1 MKIETKELVSALNFM
16 AEIVPQNKLK
26 PITEIVQISLSD
38 NSVEFRMSN
47 HINAVSV
54 RLDCENDIN
63 DVICINF
70 VNFHKLVKLFTKET
84 TTIKVNS
91 DNIEVKCNGKY
102 KLPIE
107 LDELGEKL
115 TLGIDICPSGEPVS
129 VNLDGYAVYYKK
141 LAVGLPNESV
151 LPLYRVY
158 TEGEVCVSTD
168 TKVMVVLKEPLFDTE
183 INPSTLRVMSLLR
196 GDVSLYKTDKQY
208 IIDADNI
215 LVSVPKVEEECFP
228 AKVAMPL
235 VKMINSD
242 KSVSVSKAEI
252 KAMLKR
258 FDTVSSTTF
267 DVKPIYLFADNGNL
281 VIKDALDNIE
291 EVICETD
298 ITNYRIKLPVDKFL
312 KLINCLEEE
321 MSLLLCSNDFLVLS
335 DKYAYF
341 ILGKVS

>member
-26 PITEIVQISLSD
+26 PITEMVQISLSN

-47 HINAVSV
+47 HINAVSIQ
-54 RLDCENDIN
+54 LDCENDID

-107 LDELGEKL
+107 LDELGNKL
-115 TLGIDICPSGEPVS
+115 TLGIDICPSGEAET
-129 VNLDGYAVYYKK
+129 VNFDDYDTYYKK
-141 LAVGLPNESV
+141 LVVGLSNEDV
-151 LPLYRVY
+151 LSLYRVY

-168 TKVMVVLKEPLFDTE
+168 TKVMVVLKTPLFDTE
-183 INPSTLRVMSLLR
+183 ISPSTLRVLSLLD
-196 GDVSLYKTDKQY
+196 GEVSLYNTDKQY
-208 IIDADNI
+208 IIEANNI
-215 LVSVPKVEEECFP
+215 LIALPKVEAECFP
-228 AKVAMPL
+228 ARVAMPL

-242 KSVSVSKAEI
+242 KSVSVKKSEI

-312 KLINCLEEE
+312 RLINCVEED
-321 MSLLLCSNDFLVLS
+321 MSIFLCSEDFIVLS
-335 DKYAYF
+335 DKFAYF
-341 ILGKVS
+341 ILGKLS